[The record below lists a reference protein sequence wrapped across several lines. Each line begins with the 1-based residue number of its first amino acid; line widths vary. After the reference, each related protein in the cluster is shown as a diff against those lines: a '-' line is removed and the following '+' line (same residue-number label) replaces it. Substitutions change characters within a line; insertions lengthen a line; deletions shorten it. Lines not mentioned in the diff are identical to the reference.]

1 MSAEPLSLAL
11 PAVGI
16 FMDDSPAAFTP
27 QARAQGISFLHS
39 ATNLHISE
47 RRLRTRT
54 LWKEIQLSGD
64 ASFLTANIQG
74 AIAYDPTIGAN
85 AFNSPSGG
93 PGIVASAAGK
103 LYRIDQ
109 DGTVA
114 DISSGITGR
123 TTVRLSWLAQGAN
136 YVIRTDEVS
145 PTQIWNGAVTV
156 NSPGYDKNAPESSRL
171 PNFAGPVVY
180 SDRFWIVIN
189 GNEVIAGDHLH
200 RISPIDNVDL
210 LKTTD
215 QSYDITSVSFSSPDQ
230 LGNVSSL
237 NVVTTERGGDL
248 GAQGE
253 VVAGTNK
260 PAMWGILAGMPR
272 AQWASR
278 PTMRRVIHRTV
289 GPVGPYAS
297 WTSTDELLLRSIEGF
312 TSLKYAGAETSQPGN
327 PYVNLG
333 NEIKPLLDR
342 DPSDLLLYASVA
354 VSARRQRLACT
365 VYPVVEGA
373 HRWHRAYV
381 TAALSPGRTRVPEP
395 MVWEGVSTLPAAMG
409 EVIQFVEVRSE
420 GPGAVRQ
427 FALLRKSD
435 GTNGLAEWTNQW
447 GDDQLADGTAIRIPW
462 QFLTRKLSPYG
473 EYSPANFGSVYLLL
487 SDLRDRVDLKIH
499 ARSSTKANFK
509 EVYSGSF
516 TNDGWGSFEGG
527 YAASE
532 PVCLGELLSGM
543 KGPWIEMIVQGVG
556 SCIVDVAIGSTNGGN
571 PNSKTNNKDVCL
583 SPDSLCQFDIFKR
596 A

>member
-11 PAVGI
+11 PAVGV
-16 FMDDSPAAFTP
+16 FMDESPAAFTP
-27 QARAQGISFLHS
+27 QARAQAISFIHS
-39 ATNLHISE
+39 ATNLHINE
-47 RRLRTRT
+47 RRYRTRT
-54 LWKEIQLSGD
+54 LWKEIPLSGD
-64 ASFLTANIQG
+64 TTFLTANIQG
-74 AIAYDPTIGAN
+74 AIAYDPTTGAN

-93 PGIVASAAGK
+93 QGIVVSAAGK

-109 DGTVA
+109 EGVVS
-114 DISSGITGR
+114 DISSGIIGR
-123 TTVRLSWLAQGAN
+123 PTVRLAWLAQGAN

-145 PTQIWNGAVTV
+145 PTQIWNGSITVT
-156 NSPGYDKNAPESSRL
+156 STGYDKNAPASSRL

-200 RISPIDNVDL
+200 RISPTDNVDL

-230 LGNVSSL
+230 LGNVTSL
-237 NVVTTERGGDL
+237 NVVTSQRGGDL

-253 VVAGTNK
+253 VVAGTDK
-260 PAMWGILAGMPR
+260 PGMWGILAGIPR
-272 AQWASR
+272 AQWANR

-289 GPVGPYAS
+289 GPSGPYAS
-297 WTSTDELLLRSIEGF
+297 WTSTDELLLRSVEGM
-312 TSLKYAGAETSQPGN
+312 TSMKYAGAENNQPGN

-333 NEIKPLLDR
+333 SEIKPLLDR
-342 DPSDLLLYASVA
+342 DPADLLLYASVA

-365 VYPVVEGA
+365 VYPVVDGA

-409 EVIQFVEVRSE
+409 EIIQFVEVKSDGR
-420 GPGAVRQ
+420 GAVRQ
-427 FALLRKSD
+427 LALLRKAD

-447 GDDQLADGTAIRIPW
+447 GDDRLADGTTVRIPW
-462 QFLTRKLSPYG
+462 QILTRKLAPHG
-473 EYSPANFGSVYLLL
+473 EYSPASFGSVYLLL
-487 SDLRDRVDLKIH
+487 ADIRDRVDIKVH
-499 ARSSTKANFK
+499 ARSSTKAAFK
-509 EVYSGSF
+509 EVYSGTF
-516 TNDGWGSFEGG
+516 TNEGWGSFEGG
-527 YAASE
+527 YAASD
-532 PVCLGELLSGM
+532 PICLGDILSGFR
-543 KGPWIEMIVQGVG
+543 GQWIEMVIQGEG
-556 SCIVDVAIGSTNGGN
+556 SCIVDAAIGSANGGN
-571 PNSKTNNKDVCL
+571 PNSKTSNKDVCL
-583 SPDSLCQFDIFKR
+583 NPDSLCQFDIFKR